1 MDIPQGN
8 HLKVEQIEQLELGMS
23 TNQVKFLLGSPALVD
38 LYRPNDWHYIY
49 YFKSGQDGSVEQR
62 RMTLTFTKGLLT
74 NIDGE
79 FSSA

>member
-8 HLKVEQIEQLELGMS
+8 HLKAEQIEQLELGMS

-38 LYRPNDWHYIY
+38 LYRPDDWHYIY

-62 RMTLTFTKGLLT
+62 QMTLTFTKGLLT

-79 FSSA
+79 FSSG